1 MRKLAT
7 IQKIAEVQPIEGAD
21 KICKYRINNWW
32 IVDQKGAYEVGDKVI
47 YCEIDSFLPVKPEFE
62 FLRKSSYKKL
72 SDGTEGF
79 RLKTIRLR
87 GQLSQGLILKYGLL
101 LGENSYYP
109 MMEGQDVSDRLGIVK
124 YEPPVP
130 ACLAGQV
137 KGNFPGFLHKT
148 DEERVQNIKDAEYN
162 SYKAKGKKFYFT
174 EKLDG
179 SSCTMYLRGNEFG
192 VCSRNMDLKETD
204 NNTFW
209 KVARKYNIEE
219 VLRKHAEQTGLQT
232 VAVQGELIGEGV
244 QGNPYKIIGHEFHI
258 FNLHYPDADEWACL
272 EELEEFAHDNSLTLV
287 PIVQKNVEL
296 PNTINDCLQLA
307 EGKSALNANTEREGI
322 VIRYHDRSISFK
334 AISNKFLL
342 KNGD

>member
-1 MRKLAT
+1 MRKLASV
-7 IQKIAEVQPIEGAD
+7 QKIVDVQPIEGAD
-21 KICKYRINNWW
+21 KICKYKVNNWW
-32 IVDQKGAYEVGDKVI
+32 VVDGIGKYKVGDLVV
-47 YCEIDSFLPVKPEFE
+47 YCEIDSFLPIWEEYE

-72 SDGTEGF
+72 PDGREGF

-87 GQLSQGLILKYGLL
+87 GQLSQGLILTNCKLHA
-101 LGENSYYP
+101 
-109 MMEGQDVSDRLGIVK
+109 EGDDLTDFLGITK

-148 DEERVQNIKDAEYN
+148 DEERVQNIKQHDYN
-162 SYKAKGKKFYFT
+162 SYKAKGNKFYFT

-179 SSCTMYLRGNEFG
+179 SSCTMYLRGNDFG

-204 NNTFW
+204 GNTFW
-209 KVARKYNIEE
+209 KVARQYNIEE
-219 VLRKHAEQTGLQT
+219 ILRKHLEQTGLQT

-244 QGNPYKIIGHEFHI
+244 QGNRYKITGHQFRI
-258 FNLHYPDADEWACL
+258 FNLYYPDIDKWGSL
-272 EELEEFAHDNSLTLV
+272 EELEMFAYSNKLWLV
-287 PIVQKNVEL
+287 PILQRNAEL
-296 PNTINDCLQLA
+296 PDSIEECLSLA
-307 EGKSALNANTEREGI
+307 EGKSIFTISRIDNVEREGI
-322 VIRYHDRSISFK
+322 VIRHHDRSISFK